1 MFDSHMKPVQLDD
14 STGNKLLSDTV
25 TSDDLRAIRP
35 VWLQTPTPPMQ
46 AWSSEIDLWI
56 EY

>member
-1 MFDSHMKPVQLDD
+1 MFDSHMKPIQLDD

-35 VWLQTPTPPMQ
+35 V
-46 AWSSEIDLWI
+46 
-56 EY
+56 